1 MKKVISL
8 FATLI
13 ITIMG
18 LSFVGCSNDNTP
30 TDTKI
35 EYDLVKLTVDNY
47 SDYIA
52 INTDYSDYNLIAL
65 SESLLSGQY
74 FYTASLIVHISTA
87 SAKPDLKF
95 SNVKISYSV
104 GTVSSTWELG
114 NGILMPTARLDY
126 QGNSKCSFTAIAEN
140 KMIGVLSPTI
150 FSSTKNI
157 VNTIDG
163 FVYVPKES

>member
-18 LSFVGCSNDNTP
+18 LSFV
-30 TDTKI
+30 
-35 EYDLVKLTVDNY
+35 
-47 SDYIA
+47 
-52 INTDYSDYNLIAL
+52 
-65 SESLLSGQY
+65 
-74 FYTASLIVHISTA
+74 
-87 SAKPDLKF
+87 
-95 SNVKISYSV
+95 
-104 GTVSSTWELG
+104 
-114 NGILMPTARLDY
+114 
-126 QGNSKCSFTAIAEN
+126 
-140 KMIGVLSPTI
+140 